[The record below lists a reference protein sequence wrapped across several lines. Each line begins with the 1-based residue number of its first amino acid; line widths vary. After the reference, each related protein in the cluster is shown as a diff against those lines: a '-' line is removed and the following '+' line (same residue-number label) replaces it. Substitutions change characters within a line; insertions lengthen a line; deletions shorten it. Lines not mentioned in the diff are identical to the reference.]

1 MSEPSLRILLSDE
14 QIQQRIQ
21 ELGEQ
26 IAQDYPEGRLYL
38 VGALKGACIFLADL
52 VRSIPRPVCFDFVG
66 ASSYGGRTASSG
78 EVKLTKDLQDNID
91 AAHVL
96 LVEDIVDTGL
106 TLNFLLKHL
115 AGKGPRSVR
124 VVSLLDK
131 PKRRRIPVKIDYLG
145 FTVPDEFVVGYGM
158 DCGEEYRDLK
168 DICVLE
174 G

>member
-1 MSEPSLRILLSDE
+1 MAGHSLRILLSDE

-52 VRSIPRPVCFDFVG
+52 ARAIPRSVRFDFVG
-66 ASSYGGRTASSG
+66 ASSYGDRTASTG
-78 EVKLTKDLQDNID
+78 EVKLTKDLQDNIGG
-91 AAHVL
+91 AHVL

-106 TLNFLLKHL
+106 TLDFLLKHL
-115 AGKGPRSVR
+115 VGRGPKSVR
-124 VVSLLDK
+124 IVSLLDK
-131 PKRRRIPVKIDYLG
+131 PDRRQVPVKIDYLG
-145 FTVPDEFVVGYGM
+145 FAIPNEFVVGYGM
-158 DCGEEYRDLK
+158 DHGEEYRDLK